1 MSLEQDEVA
10 ARGAVDALVR
20 HYAGVFRYDGGDGG
34 TGAPAWTA
42 A

>member
-1 MSLEQDEVA
+1 MSLEQDEAA
-10 ARGAVDALVR
+10 ARGAVDALIR
-20 HYAGVFRYDGGDGG
+20 QYTGVDRSDGADGG